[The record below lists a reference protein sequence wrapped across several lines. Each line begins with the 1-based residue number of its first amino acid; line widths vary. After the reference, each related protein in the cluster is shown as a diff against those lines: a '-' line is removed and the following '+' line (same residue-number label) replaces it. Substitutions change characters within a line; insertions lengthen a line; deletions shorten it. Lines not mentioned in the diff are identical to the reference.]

1 MRCNSIS
8 HTSRTNSAESFI
20 DFTIDQEA
28 KKSMK
33 YKNHDTSSMEFVTI
47 SACTVNET
55 SQAVLLMNQDHIPG
69 EDVIYWVVFGYK
81 I

>member
-1 MRCNSIS
+1 VLDFPV
-8 HTSRTNSAESFI
+8 TRTTVDQSKYPVS
-20 DFTIDQEA
+20 QEA

-55 SQAVLLMNQDHIPG
+55 SQAVLLMNQDHISG